1 MTRSQT
7 ARIAFRL
14 TSLEHEIITWAAKV
28 SELTV
33 SEFVRGSA
41 LDRASLVLVD
51 SKQATEE

>member
-1 MTRSQT
+1 MTRSQS

-14 TSLEHEIITWAAKV
+14 TNLEHEIITWAAKV